1 VNQDMGL
8 KKFISSFMLKFS
20 NVMAK
25 NIFIDH
31 HKYLGTR
38 ENSLKIYDRPPRNM
52 ILSPFNL
59 IFDTID
65 RLLIVNF
72 EQDPIYYSIELQ
84 IFHRIDKEYPLVI
97 MYRKDNMKDIYF
109 TNENVIKNRKKMVTD
124 LRTNVSFNQLED
136 IEYKFQ
142 FNEMGLD
149 AYLLLKDKLENEIE
163 FKIKEDTP
171 GRVLSSVLAPI
182 IAINKKPAHFPIVYL
197 NKFGMVIKKNTEI
210 FVKIHGF
217 LRNTAEMPVRMNGMN
232 VYLAHYSL
240 KPIICNWN
248 KNFSGNI
255 NPIILNAPTLKVS
268 NENMT
273 FNLIKNSDYYEIKK
287 ISGNND
293 KSHTV
298 SLEFSP
304 AIPNL
309 IALRSNS
316 KIKGRFSCIIDEKNG
331 IFAGEYYLTRTG
343 DTIEFNI
350 HPSKGWQ
357 PFPGKLWLKT
367 YEWTSK
373 IQFHDINDIKINSY
387 WRRIK
392 N

>member
-1 VNQDMGL
+1 MGL
-8 KKFISSFMLKFS
+8 KKFISSFMLKFLK
-20 NVMAK
+20 VKPK

-31 HKYLGTR
+31 NKYLGTR

-84 IFHRIDKEYPLVI
+84 IFHKVDKEYPLVI
-97 MYRKDNMKDIYF
+97 MYRKDNMKDIYY
-109 TNENVIKNRKKMVTD
+109 TNEIAIKNRKKMVAE

-163 FKIKEDTP
+163 FKIKENTP

-182 IAINKKPAHFPIVYL
+182 IAVNKKPEFFPIVFL
-197 NKFGMVIKKNTEI
+197 HKFGMVLKKHTDI
-210 FVKIHGF
+210 SVKIHSIV
-217 LRNTAEMPVRMNGMN
+217 RNTVEMPIRMNGMN
-232 VYLAHYSL
+232 VYLARYSL

-248 KNFSGNI
+248 KNFNGNI

-287 ISGNND
+287 ISGNDD
-293 KSHTV
+293 KDHTV
-298 SLEFSP
+298 SFEFSP

-316 KIKGRFSCIIDEKNG
+316 KIKGRFSCIIDEKKG

-343 DTIEFNI
+343 NTIEFI
-350 HPSKGWQ
+350 IQPTKGWQ

-367 YEWTSK
+367 YKWNSK
-373 IQFHDINDIKINSY
+373 IQFYDIDDVKINSY
-387 WRRIK
+387 W
-392 N
+392 